1 MNEQENNNNFS
12 TTTPPV
18 QQPTP
23 QPTQQTSAPTLQPAQ
38 QTPAP
43 TPQPYPTTSQE
54 LPNPQPPKKKNNA
67 LIIVIVILCIAA
79 ILAFGIAIF
88 FIFTSSDSPADPTTS
103 QDTPLTNRDEPTKKK
118 VIADNPV
125 SGTWNCASGTGSTDD
140 RNNFKTT
147 IELKPDMTFRYG
159 QYGDLSNNHY
169 GGTYTYKDE
178 YKQTADG
185 SYKYY
190 MLSFDTDEYILGG
203 VDTDAS
209 KVNLSDMEIGITKT
223 SSGKQAI
230 TIFVSTYNMYYCYN
244 DD

>member
-12 TTTPPV
+12 TPTPPA

-23 QPTQQTSAPTLQPAQ
+23 QPTQQTPAPTLQPDQ
-38 QTPAP
+38 QTPTP
-43 TPQPYPTTSQE
+43 TPPPSPAVSQE

-88 FIFTSSDSPADPTTS
+88 FIFTSSDDPVDPTTS
-103 QDTPLTNRDEPTKKK
+103 RDTPLTNRDEPTKKK

-125 SGTWNCASGTGSTDD
+125 SGTWNCASGTGSTND

-147 IELKPDMTFRYG
+147 LELKPDMTFRYG

-178 YKQTADG
+178 DKQTADG

-190 MLSFDTDEYILGG
+190 MLSFDADEYVLDG
-203 VDTDAS
+203 VDADTS
-209 KVNLSDMEIGITKT
+209 KVSLTDMEMGITET

>member
-1 MNEQENNNNFS
+1 MNEQDNNLL
-12 TTTPPV
+12 TPTPTA
-18 QQPTP
+18 QQPTL
-23 QPTQQTSAPTLQPAQ
+23 QPTQQASVPTPQLAQ
-38 QTPAP
+38 QTPTP
-43 TPQPYPTTSQE
+43 TPPPSPTTGQE

-88 FIFTSSDSPADPTTS
+88 FILTSSNDPTDPTTS

-118 VIADNPV
+118 AIAENPV
-125 SGTWNCASGTGSTDD
+125 SGTWNCASGTGSAND

-147 IELKPDMTFRYG
+147 LELKPDMTFRYG

-178 YKQTADG
+178 DKQTADG

-190 MLSFDTDEYILGG
+190 MLSFDTDEYILNGI
-203 VDTDAS
+203 DTDTS
-209 KVNLSDMEIGITKT
+209 KVNLTDMEMGITET

>member
-1 MNEQENNNNFS
+1 MNEQENNYNFS
-12 TTTPPV
+12 TPTPPV

-23 QPTQQTSAPTLQPAQ
+23 PPLA
-38 QTPAP
+38 
-43 TPQPYPTTSQE
+43 TSQE
-54 LPNPQPPKKKNNA
+54 ALTSQQPKKKNGA
-67 LIIVIVILCIAA
+67 LLIIIIVISIVTIF
-79 ILAFGIAIF
+79 AFGIFALIF
-88 FIFTSSDSPADPTTS
+88 ISIASDILADPATDRDIPS
-103 QDTPLTNRDEPTKKK
+103 VNRDDPAKNRTLSS
-118 VIADNPV
+118 NPV

-209 KVNLSDMEIGITKT
+209 KVNLSDMEMGITET